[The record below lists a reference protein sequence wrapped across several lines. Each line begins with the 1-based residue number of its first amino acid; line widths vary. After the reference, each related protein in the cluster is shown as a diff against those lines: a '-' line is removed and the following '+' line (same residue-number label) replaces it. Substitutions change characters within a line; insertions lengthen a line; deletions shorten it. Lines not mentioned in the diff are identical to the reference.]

1 MILPTACINWA
12 ALRSG
17 LSLPDFMASLDSE
30 REEEILKSYN
40 AWRKSK
46 GLPEEKPVASKL
58 QSTKPQPST
67 QGDDVD
73 KPQADDARELQ
84 DDDLG
89 EPQDDEVADLVSK
102 IAEQVAREE
111 QEEVSLYSGP
121 EDVY

>member
-17 LSLPDFMASLDSE
+17 LSLPDFLASLNPE

-89 EPQDDEVADLVSK
+89 EPQDDDVAGLVSR
-102 IAEQVAREE
+102 IADQVAREE
-111 QEEVSLYSGP
+111 LEEAELI
-121 EDVY
+121 